1 MTKPIKFEEEEFGAW
16 HGYALYHF
24 LEVLNGEKS
33 LETARED
40 LASFRNSKYYTEN
53 LFMKKDLVIKHGKR
67 EYKYTSIS
75 F

>member
-33 LETARED
+33 LETVRED
-40 LASFRNSKYYTEN
+40 LASFRNSKYYTGTKEE
-53 LFMKKDLVIKHGKR
+53 LKEDRVSKR
-67 EYKYTSIS
+67 
-75 F
+75 